1 MRHYITG
8 IMTLF
13 LVGFLLVV
21 PLHTLAATD
30 DGSVKDWLTEDG
42 DEPAKLQDEQPAEV
56 EGENTNIFFLLIKLV
71 FYTIVVVGLIYVL
84 IRFLSKRQRKLQ
96 HHSVFTPIGGTP
108 LGNNKSV
115 QIVKV
120 GNSLYMLGV
129 GDNINLLKEIQDE
142 EEVKS
147 ILDTAEEQQS
157 GFSFINRKQADFQ
170 EMIQA
175 SLNRQRSKREKYWD
189 DSDERDDK

>member
-1 MRHYITG
+1 
-8 IMTLF
+8 MTL
-13 LVGFLLVV
+13 LLLGFLLVM
-21 PLHTLAATD
+21 PIHSMAATD

-42 DEPAKLQDEQPAEV
+42 DEPVNLQDEQPAEV
-56 EGENTNIFFLLIKLV
+56 EAGNTNIFFLLIKLV
-71 FYTIVVVGLIYVL
+71 FYTIVVVGLIYLL

-142 EEVKS
+142 EEVKH

-157 GFSFINRKQADFQ
+157 GFSFINRKQVGFQ
-170 EMIQA
+170 EMVQA
-175 SLNRQRSKREKYWD
+175 SLKRQRNKREKYWD
-189 DSDERDDK
+189 EDSDERDDK

>member
-1 MRHYITG
+1 
-8 IMTLF
+8 MTLF

-21 PLHTLAATD
+21 PLHTMAATD

-56 EGENTNIFFLLIKLV
+56 EGGNTNIFFLLIKLV

>member
-1 MRHYITG
+1 MRQYITG
-8 IMTLF
+8 IMTL
-13 LVGFLLVV
+13 LLLGFLFVM
-21 PLHTLAATD
+21 PLHTMAAD

-42 DEPAKLQDEQPAEV
+42 GDPGNLQDEQPAQV
-56 EGENTNIFFLLIKLV
+56 EGGNTNIFFLLIKLV
-71 FYTIVVVGLIYVL
+71 FYTIVVVGLIYLL

-120 GNSLYMLGV
+120 GNALYMLGV

-142 EEVKS
+142 EEVKH

-175 SLNRQRSKREKYWD
+175 SLKRQRNKREKYLD